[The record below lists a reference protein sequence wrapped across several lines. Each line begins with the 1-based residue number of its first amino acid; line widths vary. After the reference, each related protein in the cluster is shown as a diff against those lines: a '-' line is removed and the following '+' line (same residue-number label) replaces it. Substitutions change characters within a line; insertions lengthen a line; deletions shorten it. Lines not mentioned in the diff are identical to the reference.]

1 MNANPSIA
9 FIVPLKQQRTMY
21 CVQCGLLCVNCVS
34 STTVRATTVL
44 VYTCSN
50 PSLPLMAAD
59 PTLPFSPKSAASKCL
74 LWRFDVFGLV
84 PIFHLSWCLGS
95 KRVVLAHRS
104 PVTVWALG
112 SSCTVGHSSQTW
124 GHPAGQLGHDHMTLP
139 WLYGLT
145 LMLPSTALLSGCH
158 SCCRSGRSSLM
169 SGKPCSRPLP
179 SCF

>member
-1 MNANPSIA
+1 MHLVSMQSSRRAFLTHPMHTLMAPKGGALGMNANPSIA

-21 CVQCGLLCVNCVS
+21 CVQCGLLCVNC

-95 KRVVLAHRS
+95 KRAVLAHRS

-112 SSCTVGHSSQTW
+112 SSCTVGHSC
-124 GHPAGQLGHDHMTLP
+124 LP
-139 WLYGLT
+139 DMG
-145 LMLPSTALLSGCH
+145 A
-158 SCCRSGRSSLM
+158 SCWTIRA
-169 SGKPCSRPLP
+169 
-179 SCF
+179 